1 MGSAKSQQ
9 TCVAGVSIS
18 FRGASMRNEHEA
30 SRRGSR
36 EAIDDPIDV
45 PDRSPDL
52 NIRSGAS
59 IALWIAC
66 DDSALQERMSNCATY
81 TGRVEACTA
90 STSARRATTPG
101 IRLQSQSYTTNTG
114 VTWRCAACTPRPL
127 RPLAVARA
135 PHGGAAPGQIAGL
148 THQSGASASR
158 TLHFP
163 LLACGDRHLVR
174 VQA

>member
-1 MGSAKSQQ
+1 
-9 TCVAGVSIS
+9 
-18 FRGASMRNEHEA
+18 MRNEYDA
-30 SRRGSR
+30 SSSGNRK
-36 EAIDDPIDV
+36 AIDYPIDL

-59 IALWIAC
+59 IALWIAF

-90 STSARRATTPG
+90 STSARRATRAG

-114 VTWRCAACTPRPL
+114 VTWRCAASTPRPL

-135 PHGGAAPGQIAGL
+135 PTEAPRQGRSL
-148 THQSGASASR
+148 
-158 TLHFP
+158 
-163 LLACGDRHLVR
+163 C
-174 VQA
+174 